1 VSQVIESEVQG
12 FTLTLKNFEGPFDL
26 LLSLIARHKLDITE
40 IALSHVTDEFIAF
53 IKEQGANWDLD
64 QVSSFLVVGATLLDL
79 KTARLLPAGEV
90 DNDEDLAILEARDL
104 LFARLLQ
111 YRAFKQVAAWIESVL
126 VNEAKRV
133 PRPGGLEE
141 KFAKLL
147 PEAELRITGEEL
159 AQLAISAMTETAQA
173 QVYVEHIYQPTVSVA
188 EQANLVADRLQ
199 RSPGM
204 TFRALVAD
212 SESLPT
218 TVARFLAILELYRN
232 DMVVFKQLRSNS
244 DLIIRWVGPQIDD
257 IEIEDEYDIPL
268 ETDSSGKES

>member
-1 VSQVIESEVQG
+1 MSQVIESEVQG